1 MKIIIVES
9 PNKCRT
15 ITKYLNNK
23 YEVIAT
29 NGHIRDLAIS
39 GKDGLGVE
47 CENDFKPHYELI
59 SSKKKII
66 EEIKKKVKS
75 ADEVL
80 LATDPDREGEA
91 IAWHIS
97 EVLNLPKDSKRLEFH
112 EITKEAIKESLKN
125 PHVIDLNLVASQETR
140 RILDRIIGFKLSK
153 ILQKTNNLKSAG
165 RVQSAVFKIIVNH
178 EKEIKLFKP
187 EKYWEI
193 SLILKKNNNSIT
205 VEFYE
210 YHNKKIELKD
220 KKVIDNIIKETG
232 KEIKVLDI
240 REKIISIKPKQPL
253 ITSSLQQEA
262 ITKFNMPSFK
272 VSKIAQELYEGIKIK
287 DEMVGLVTY
296 IRTDSHRL
304 NDLYVEKTRKL
315 ILKKFGKDFLG
326 KDYKNKKEEK
336 NKKFVQDAH
345 EAIRPTDNNLTPEK
359 VKKFLNNDQYKIY
372 KFIYERTLSSLMA
385 PKKEKIT
392 EYIIGNNSVTY
403 KISKTEIVFVGFEKI
418 ANNDKKNNNIDIS
431 FNLGDILKVIDIKV
445 KEKMTKPPSH
455 FSESTI
461 IKTME
466 KEGIGRPSTYSSTI
480 TNLMNR
486 FYVVK
491 EKGSLL
497 PTKNGEVVVDFLEN
511 NFPNIVNVK
520 FTANLENDLD
530 TVKNGKK
537 NKVNIIKKIY
547 DPFIKKIESIDKESA
562 GICPECG
569 HELKNIR
576 GRKTGYF
583 IGCSN
588 YPNCTFTKKNY
599 ISNNEILDKK
609 CPICGSFLVRRLSY
623 KRKKYFIGCSS
634 FPKCNYIEKN
644 NDKKNKNIVK

>member
-165 RVQSAVFKIIVNH
+165 RVQSAVLKIIVNH

-392 EYIIGNNSVTY
+392 EYIIGNNSV
-403 KISKTEIVFVGFEKI
+403 KRK
-418 ANNDKKNNNIDIS
+418 NDKTTKPFFRVDDHKNNGKRRNWKAINI
-431 FNLGDILKVIDIKV
+431 
-445 KEKMTKPPSH
+445 
-455 FSESTI
+455 
-461 IKTME
+461 
-466 KEGIGRPSTYSSTI
+466 
-480 TNLMNR
+480 
-486 FYVVK
+486 
-491 EKGSLL
+491 
-497 PTKNGEVVVDFLEN
+497 
-511 NFPNIVNVK
+511 
-520 FTANLENDLD
+520 
-530 TVKNGKK
+530 
-537 NKVNIIKKIY
+537 
-547 DPFIKKIESIDKESA
+547 
-562 GICPECG
+562 
-569 HELKNIR
+569 
-576 GRKTGYF
+576 
-583 IGCSN
+583 
-588 YPNCTFTKKNY
+588 
-599 ISNNEILDKK
+599 
-609 CPICGSFLVRRLSY
+609 
-623 KRKKYFIGCSS
+623 
-634 FPKCNYIEKN
+634 
-644 NDKKNKNIVK
+644 